1 MTYSNYFTNSKSKPL
16 MKAKRT
22 LRLNTLILTLFLGI
36 LLNPSKSEACSVLY
50 YKDLVTGKI
59 YAVNAEDYFL
69 DVDAY
74 IQIEPKSRKKFAR
87 LWYGWNNFAQGGINE
102 EGLFFDAAVTPEQ
115 EKIKGYGNPKR
126 NLGDKILAYASTVE
140 EALEI
145 LENEKIALNKSHLLF
160 GDKKG
165 RAVVVE
171 WVKGERKLHWIVD
184 NKLVMTNFLLS
195 ESNAG
200 NYPDFRYKS
209 ILDRI
214 DELESS
220 GEEINLNKIGNTF
233 GQAVQPARKDE
244 NNRLGGTVYA
254 SFIDITD
261 NKFILSYRLSNEDV
275 IKLDLAVEFAKSKR
289 QKIKLKEVF
298 N

>member
-233 GQAVQPARKDE
+233 ASSLAEYVEIIRK
-244 NNRLGGTVYA
+244 
-254 SFIDITD
+254 S
-261 NKFILSYRLSNEDV
+261 
-275 IKLDLAVEFAKSKR
+275 LDP
-289 QKIKLKEVF
+289 Q
-298 N
+298 

>member
-1 MTYSNYFTNSKSKPL
+1 M
-16 MKAKRT
+16 
-22 LRLNTLILTLFLGI
+22 
-36 LLNPSKSEACSVLY
+36 NPSKSEACSVLY

-244 NNRLGGTVYA
+244 NNRVGGTVYA

>member
-1 MTYSNYFTNSKSKPL
+1 

-145 LENEKIALNKSHLLF
+145 LENEKIALNKSHLYF

-244 NNRLGGTVYA
+244 NNRVGGTVYA